1 MTGLTQDQLLQA
13 LNMHL
18 HNTNAILDHLQVHA
32 TTAVTA
38 AATSTVKKYI
48 SLPDGFDG
56 HPKNWRIF
64 KGQCETYIQAN
75 ILAFQNDDDKKWF
88 LLSHMNKGTALEVV
102 NWIRS
107 DLPNNFDNKSYAQFT
122 AILAS
127 LFEDPTEKQTAMA
140 KLDTLKQGGKGLV
153 EFIAEFDLLANTA
166 GYKLPDHKE
175 FLCHM
180 FRTKINPRIS
190 DQLYNK
196 GVVMDDYTTMK
207 VEALKADAT
216 NKARDNERRLQG
228 IPVGKRHPFASAS
241 ASSTPVTKTSTGTT
255 FGGQGQPMDLS
266 QAKSQGLCFTCHQ
279 KGHISRNC
287 PQKRRTM
294 VRQML
299 GEMSDAER
307 AELLQVKEEKKE
319 GAQDFRQPQQ

>member
-1 MTGLTQDQLLQA
+1 MTGLSQDQLLQA
-13 LNMHL
+13 LNL
-18 HNTNAILDHLQVHA
+18 HFYNTNAILDHLQIQA
-32 TTAVTA
+32 TTHATA

-48 SLPDGFDG
+48 ALPDGFDG
-56 HPKNWRIF
+56 HPKNWRVF

-75 ILAFQNDDDKKWF
+75 ALAFQNDDDKKWF
-88 LLSHMNKGTALEVV
+88 LLSHMNKGTALEIV

-122 AILAS
+122 SILAG
-127 LFEDPTEKQTAMA
+127 LFEDPTERQTAMA

-153 EFIAEFDLLANTA
+153 EFIAEFDLLVVTA

-180 FRTKINPRIS
+180 FRTKINSRIS
-190 DQLYNK
+190 DQLYNR
-196 GVVMDDYTTMK
+196 GVAMDDYNNLK
-207 VEALKADAT
+207 IEAIKADAS

-228 IPVGKRHPFASAS
+228 ISVGKGRPFSTTPVASAS
-241 ASSTPVTKTSTGTT
+241 ATKTSTGTT

-299 GEMSDAER
+299 GEMTETER

-319 GAQDFRQPQQ
+319 EAQGFQQPQQ